1 MPVVD
6 RVARD
11 YLEDVRFIAVAGNN
25 TSLERGRQRA
35 LDLFQFLDWGLDDSI
50 WELYNVPYQP
60 YTVLITGD
68 DVVLT
73 EWFGAVSEDTVREEL
88 DRLVATTGA

>member
-1 MPVVD
+1 MPVID

-11 YLEDVRFIAVAGNN
+11 YLDEVRFIAVAGNN
-25 TSLERGRQRA
+25 TSLEGARA
-35 LDLFQFLDWGLDDSI
+35 RAEELFQFLDWGLDDSI

-60 YTVLITGD
+60 YSVLITGND
-68 DVVLT
+68 IILT
-73 EWFGAVSEDTVREEL
+73 EWFGAVGEETLREEL

>member
-25 TSLERGRQRA
+25 TSLATGRQRA
-35 LDLFQFLDWGLDDSI
+35 LELFQFLDWGLDDSI

-73 EWFGAVSEDTVREEL
+73 EWFGAVSEDTMREEL

>member
-25 TSLERGRQRA
+25 TSLETGRQRA
-35 LDLFQFLDWGLDDSI
+35 LELFQFLDWGLDDSI

-73 EWFGAVSEDTVREEL
+73 EWFGAVSEDTMREEL

>member
-1 MPVVD
+1 MPVID

-25 TSLERGRQRA
+25 TSLDAGRARA
-35 LDLFQFLDWGLDDSI
+35 AELFEVLDWGLDDSI

-60 YTVLITGD
+60 YSVLITGN
-68 DVVLT
+68 DVILT
-73 EWFGAVSEDTVREEL
+73 EWFGAVGEEALREEL
-88 DRLVATTGA
+88 DRLVGTTGA

>member
-1 MPVVD
+1 LPVVD
-6 RVARD
+6 RIARD
-11 YLEDVRFIAVAGNN
+11 YLDEVRFIAVAGNN
-25 TSLERGRQRA
+25 TSEAAGRQRA
-35 LDLFQFLDWGLDDSI
+35 QELFHFLDWGIDHSI

-73 EWFGAVSEDTVREEL
+73 EWFGAVSEEQIRAEL
-88 DRLVATTGA
+88 DRLVATIGA

>member
-1 MPVVD
+1 MPVID

-11 YLEDVRFIAVAGNN
+11 YLDEVRFIAVAGNR
-25 TSLERGRQRA
+25 TSLGAARERA
-35 LDLFQFLDWGLDDSI
+35 AELFEVLDWGLDDSV

-60 YTVLITGD
+60 YSVLISGN
-68 DVVLT
+68 DVIVT
-73 EWFGAVSEDTVREEL
+73 EWFGAVGEETLRAEL